1 MRQLLI
7 LSSGQDIEVEEED
20 EGYSSVNRHQ
30 SRSSRRARWVAT
42 CYWKGVRSDGDRWGG
57 GTIETDL
64 EEGQTIEEVK
74 QRFSLLKEAY
84 EEMRGIEMNHGASK
98 NNLFRPNDEN

>member
-1 MRQLLI
+1 MP
-7 LSSGQDIEVEEED
+7 
-20 EGYSSVNRHQ
+20 
-30 SRSSRRARWVAT
+30 
-42 CYWKGVRSDGDRWGG
+42 RWGG

-84 EEMRGIEMNHGASK
+84 EEMRGIKMNHGTS
-98 NNLFRPNDEN
+98 

>member
-1 MRQLLI
+1 M
-7 LSSGQDIEVEEED
+7 SSGQDIEVEEED

-42 CYWKGVRSDGDRWGG
+42 CCWKGLRSGAHRWGG

-84 EEMRGIEMNHGASK
+84 EEMRGIEMNHA
-98 NNLFRPNDEN
+98 NH